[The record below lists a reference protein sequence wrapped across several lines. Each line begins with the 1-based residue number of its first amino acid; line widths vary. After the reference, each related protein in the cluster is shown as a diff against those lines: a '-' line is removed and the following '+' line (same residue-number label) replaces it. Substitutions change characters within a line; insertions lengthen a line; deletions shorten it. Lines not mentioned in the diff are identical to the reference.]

1 MGLTIPS
8 FIVFFLTLFSESRS
22 IYVLLRC
29 KMPPFLSVPIKKK
42 KSTHAQN
49 FPGDSGVTGSRHV
62 RWLYFTGL
70 LIPSSVPSFLPSS
83 TLRGIF
89 SSSSFTHRLF
99 FRLTPLTLG
108 SGMGL
113 FFSFLLKQAFKESL
127 QTLMSSVPSL
137 KRILMDMIL
146 SLFHLHSYVTIS

>member
-1 MGLTIPS
+1 MYCSDAKCHL
-8 FIVFFLTLFSESRS
+8 FYQFLF
-22 IYVLLRC
+22 
-29 KMPPFLSVPIKKK
+29 KKK

-49 FPGDSGVTGSRHV
+49 FPGDSGVTGSRHI

-70 LIPSSVPSFLPSS
+70 LTRSSVPSFLPSS
-83 TLRGIF
+83 TLRGII
-89 SSSSFTHRLF
+89 SSSSFSHRLF

-108 SGMGL
+108 SRMGL
-113 FFSFLLKQAFKESL
+113 FFSFLLKQTFKESL

-146 SLFHLHSYVTIS
+146 SILFHLHSYVAIS